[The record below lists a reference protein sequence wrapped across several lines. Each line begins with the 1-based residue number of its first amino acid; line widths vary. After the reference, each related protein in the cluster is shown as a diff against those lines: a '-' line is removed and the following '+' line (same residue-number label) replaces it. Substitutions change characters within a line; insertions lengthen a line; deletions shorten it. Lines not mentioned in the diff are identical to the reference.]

1 MVPSTVRGSVA
12 ALPSAVGGRRGSTA
26 LARHRA
32 WWVGLLLALVLVGL
46 ASSRAAWAQDTPAV
60 AAPVYRLG
68 PAMTE
73 VAENPLFTEASVAV
87 QVVDL
92 ENGEEVWAH
101 NGDTPLVPASVMKVL
116 TSAAGLKVLGPTY
129 RFSTEFLADEDAEIN
144 EDGVLEGDLYLRG
157 TGDPTL
163 VVEKLWKMLKDLQVA
178 GVLEVNGDII
188 FDQSWFDDQYLIPGW
203 NKKADLE
210 AGPAYF
216 APVGALSFNFNT
228 VSIVVRPGR
237 KVDEPPEVLL
247 ETPAK
252 VIALDTEKLVT
263 VKARKRGWIVIEREV
278 DPRTH
283 LVTFKLEGEVPL
295 GSDAQRHYRAVGNPL
310 AWTMSAFSDL
320 IKAEGIKYTGRFRVG
335 EAPDEAQSLVRLLSP
350 PLHEILNHTNKYS
363 SNFMA
368 EHVLKTLG
376 AVVHEKPGTTANGV
390 KVVESYLEELG
401 VPLAEVQLV
410 NGSGLSRDIRLAP
423 SHVNA
428 VLMDVYH
435 NPALRPEFLSSL
447 AVGGVDGTLRHRFN
461 DDGEP
466 ARVRG
471 KTGSL
476 NGVYCLA
483 AFVRGG
489 DGKVYAFT
497 LLANDLRRSRP
508 ARALQDQIGT
518 AIMTWTGAP
527 PPPEAP

>member
-1 MVPSTVRGSVA
+1 MHSPA
-12 ALPSAVGGRRGSTA
+12 PSAGLRGA
-26 LARHRA
+26 ARLWPAAGARA
-32 WWVGLLLALVLVGL
+32 FRALLLAL
-46 ASSRAAWAQDTPAV
+46 ATITAAVPAAHAQDAPPPVPAG
-60 AAPVYRLG
+60 PSYRLD
-68 PAMTE
+68 PVLAPLL
-73 VAENPLFTEASVAV
+73 ENPLFTEASVAV
-87 QVVDL
+87 QVVDVDS
-92 ENGEEVWAH
+92 GEEVWSH
-101 NGDTPLVPASVMKVL
+101 RGDELLVPASVMKVV
-116 TSAAGLKVLGPTY
+116 TSATSLRTLGPTH
-129 RFSTEFLADEDAEIN
+129 RFSTEFLAEDDTEID
-144 EDGVLEGDLYLRG
+144 EDGVLEGDLYVRG

-178 GVLEVNGDII
+178 GVVEINGDII
-188 FDQSWFDDQYLIPGW
+188 FDDSWFDQDHLIAGW
-203 NKKADLE
+203 DKKADME

-216 APVGALSFNFNT
+216 APIGALSFNFNT
-228 VSIVVRPGR
+228 VSIVVTPGP
-237 KVDEPPEVLL
+237 KPGEPPRVVL

-252 VIALDTEKLVT
+252 VIALDTEKLET
-263 VKARKRGWIVIEREV
+263 VKARRRGWIVIEREI

-283 LVTFKLEGEVPL
+283 VVTFKLEGEVPV
-295 GSDAQRHYRAVGNPL
+295 GSDPQRHYRAVGNPL

-320 IKAEGIKYTGRFRVG
+320 VRAEGIKYTGRFRTG
-335 EAPDEAQSLVRLLSP
+335 EAPDEPQVLVSLLSP

-368 EHVLKTLG
+368 EHVMKTMG
-376 AVVHEKPGTTANGV
+376 AVVHDKPGTTEKGLLVV
-390 KVVESYLEELG
+390 KEYLSGLG
-401 VPLAEVQLV
+401 VPLDQVQLV

-435 NPALRPEFLSSL
+435 DPALRPEFLASL

-461 DDGEP
+461 DEGQT

-483 AFVRGG
+483 AFVQGG

-497 LLANDLRRSRP
+497 FMANDLRRSRP
-508 ARALQDQIGT
+508 ARALQDQIGE
-518 AIMTWTGAP
+518 AIMAWTGVAP
-527 PPPEAP
+527 APAADTVP